1 MTNRDLTKIVK
12 NYQDKLEYTHPLI
25 NSDKFVH
32 NSHSKWACKELLR
45 FIKESEQ
52 VPFHLT
58 PFEILDGF
66 IEKMRSYAGLNSR
79 NAEAF
84 LIASDV
90 GSYILEEIW
99 KIKENEKGIRLK

>member
-1 MTNRDLTKIVK
+1 MTNRELTGIVK
-12 NYQDKLEYTHPLI
+12 NYLDKLEYMHPLI
-25 NSDKFVH
+25 NSEKFIQ

-58 PFEILDGF
+58 AYEILDGF
-66 IEKMRSYAGLNSR
+66 IEKMRLYAGMNSR

-90 GSYILEEIW
+90 GSYILEEMW
-99 KIKENEKGIRLK
+99 KITENGKGLKKK